1 MVTGAKKTA
10 QELGG
15 KQSVVEIEE
24 DAIQPGEIQ
33 IAHTVN
39 VDPVVIMVRDVDD
52 SQKTIL
58 NPPIIPPPPQ
68 AVHYLVPP
76 MSMHTETQTLPAQ

>member
-24 DAIQPGEIQ
+24 DVTQLEEIQ
-33 IAHTVN
+33 IANTVN
-39 VDPVVIMVRDVDD
+39 VDPVVMMVRDVDD
-52 SQKTIL
+52 SQKIIL
-58 NPPIIPPPPQ
+58 NPPIIPPPHQ

-76 MSMHTETQTLPAQ
+76 MPMHTETQILPAQ